1 MEDVMLLHI
10 RQLCSILGGGGKGKD
25 VEGREEGKDG
35 KWNMSDWF
43 SYLSYDVMG
52 ELCFGKSYDMLINSA
67 RRGVISLVDRAAFRH
82 YVVSSLTLSL
92 LLSKK
97 ESELINSS
105 AVSGSP
111 SKPGILINS
120 SSAASPT
127 TDGPS

>member
-1 MEDVMLLHI
+1 MLLHI
-10 RQLCSILGGGGKGKD
+10 RQLCSILGSGGKGKE

-82 YVVSSLTLSL
+82 YVVSSLTRSL

-97 ESELINSS
+97 KSELKNSS

-111 SKPGILINS
+111 SKPGILTNS